1 MTSEPLAPLRTFVV
15 DRLQV
20 RTYATRAALGQ
31 AAARDV
37 AAAIADCLTRRPE
50 ANLVF
55 AAAPSQEEFLA
66 ALAAHPAVEWP
77 RVQAFHMDEYV
88 GLAPDAPQR
97 FGTFLSERLFRR
109 VPLRAVY
116 LIDGNAADLAA
127 ELDRY
132 TRLLHAHPVDIVCL
146 GIGENGHIA
155 FNDPP
160 VADFADPLSVKR
172 VALDLA
178 SRQQQVHDG
187 AFAELAHVPTHALT
201 LTIPALIRA
210 ARMFCIVPAPS
221 KARAVLRTLTGPIG
235 TECPATIL
243 RRHAAAILYTDR
255 DSAALLPPHLAPG
268 PA

>member
-1 MTSEPLAPLRTFVV
+1 
-15 DRLQV
+15 
-20 RTYATRAALGQ
+20 
-31 AAARDV
+31 
-37 AAAIADCLTRRPE
+37 
-50 ANLVF
+50 
-55 AAAPSQEEFLA
+55 
-66 ALAAHPAVEWP
+66 
-77 RVQAFHMDEYV
+77 MDEYV

-97 FGTFLSERLFRR
+97 FGTFLSQRLFRR
-109 VPLRAVY
+109 VPLRAVH

-132 TRLLHAHPVDIVCL
+132 THLLHAHPVDIVCL

-160 VADFADPLSVKR
+160 DADFDDPLSVKR

-201 LTIPALIRA
+201 LTIPSLTRA
-210 ARMFCIVPAPS
+210 ARMFCMVPAPS
-221 KARAVLRTLTGPIG
+221 KAWAVQRTLTGPIG
-235 TECPATIL
+235 TDCPATIL
-243 RRHAAAILYTDR
+243 RQHAAAILYTDR